1 MNSKFRLRTV
11 HEQYLL
17 RFISVE
23 KKKKKK
29 KSPAERQN
37 ALSKRTLSSLSSFSS
52 WKIKHMKR
60 DYNRASHELA
70 QYARQKEVSQI

>member
-1 MNSKFRLRTV
+1 MNSKFHLRTV

-17 RFISVE
+17 RFISAE

-29 KSPAERQN
+29 KTFEMQN
-37 ALSKRTLSSLSSFSS
+37 ALSKHTLSSLSSFSS

-70 QYARQKEVSQI
+70 QYTRQKEESQI